1 MDADDPIHDAPAAD
15 SARPN
20 AFEPGED
27 GDALGL
33 AQIEW
38 RVSPGLTLYPE
49 ALDEMERRAA
59 AIRAGEARE
68 LVWLLEHPPLFTAG
82 TSADPAE
89 LFNPQ
94 GFPVYEA
101 GRGGRYTYHGPGQRV
116 GYVLLDLDR
125 RGRDVR
131 RYVSSLEGWIID
143 TLASLGV
150 SARRA
155 PGRIGIW
162 TDRDGTEAKIGA
174 IGVRVRR
181 WVTLH
186 GFSVNISPELSH
198 FSGIVPCG
206 IAEFPV
212 TSLGELGVPCE
223 LARFDLAL
231 RQRLHRFLV
240 SLEGEA
246 EKA

>member
-1 MDADDPIHDAPAAD
+1 MRNAASLPDP
-15 SARPN
+15 
-20 AFEPGED
+20 
-27 GDALGL
+27 
-33 AQIEW
+33 EW
-38 RVSPGLTLYPE
+38 KVSPGLTPYPQALAAME
-49 ALDEMERRAA
+49 ARAA
-59 AIRAGEARE
+59 AVAAGDAAE

-82 TSADPAE
+82 TSANPAE

-94 GFPVYEA
+94 GFAVHAA

-116 GYVLLDLDR
+116 VYLVLNLDK

-131 RYVSSLEGWIID
+131 NFVRSVEGWMID
-143 TLASLGV
+143 ALAELGV
-150 SARRA
+150 AAFRA

-162 TDRDGTEAKIGA
+162 VHRDGTQAKVGA

-186 GFSVNISPELSH
+186 GFSVNLAPELSH

-212 TSLGELGVPCE
+212 TSLDEMGAPSGQD
-223 LARFDLAL
+223 RFDLAL
-231 RQRLHRFLV
+231 QKGLDRFLS
-240 SLEGEA
+240 SLGGRME
-246 EKA
+246 

>member
-1 MDADDPIHDAPAAD
+1 MSAIDD
-15 SARPN
+15 
-20 AFEPGED
+20 
-27 GDALGL
+27 
-33 AQIEW
+33 IEW
-38 RVSPGLTLYPE
+38 RVTAGLSPYPE
-49 ALDEMERRAA
+49 TLAEMEARAA
-59 AIRAGEARE
+59 AIRSGSATE

-94 GFPVYEA
+94 GFPVFAA

-116 GYVLLDLDR
+116 GYVLLDLDA

-131 RYVSSLEGWIID
+131 GFVHSLEGWVIA
-143 TLASLGV
+143 TLGRLGV

-155 PGRIGIW
+155 EGRIGIW
-162 TDRDGTEAKIGA
+162 TDGPLGEAKIGA

-181 WVTLH
+181 WVSYH
-186 GFSVNISPELSH
+186 GFSVNLEPELSH

-206 IAEFPV
+206 IADFPV
-212 TSLGELGVPCE
+212 TSLDEMGVA
-223 LARFDLAL
+223 ARQEDFDLAL
-231 RQRLHRFLV
+231 RDGLYDFLR
-240 SLEGEA
+240 SLEGGR